1 MKKIIISIVLVLA
14 LVLSGMSVY
23 AAPFEDGVGK
33 DEIPYGDSIEGV
45 TGYTYTD
52 FNMMTADEA
61 AAANIPEGYSGYVLA
76 LTKATSVG
84 ITLDLSEQKIV
95 VNAIE
100 SITFRVYCTANVK
113 EIRITDDAG
122 YSWIARVE
130 PSAKEEWIDVTL
142 TKDGDNFCQGCTMND
157 FADENGYFK
166 PVNFGFRFTDSEITT
181 VYIDSITFDMKE
193 ADTVAPVIT
202 YNGENTINTTEG
214 KSFELDLTV
223 WDEYEE
229 RAITPEYIWSDGAL
243 DENGLLAVG
252 THICTVR
259 VTDTAGNHS
268 EITLTVNVG
277 AKDVTAPEINWTA
290 ETIRALVGT
299 RCQLN
304 ISAADDADGEVET
317 ELAWSEGALDNRGRL
332 AEGEHTLTITAT
344 DSTGNVAQKTVRVVV
359 VTSIEQLD
367 SAE

>member
-1 MKKIIISIVLVLA
+1 MKRIVVA
-14 LVLSGMSVY
+14 TIVVLSLLLSSVSIY
-23 AAPFEDGVGK
+23 AASFEDGVGK
-33 DEIPYGDSIEGV
+33 DEIPYGEEVEGV
-45 TGYTYTD
+45 TGYEANE
-52 FNMMTADEA
+52 FNMMTSDEA
-61 AAANIPEGYSGYVLA
+61 AAAGVPEGYSGYVLA
-76 LTKATSVG
+76 ITRGVSVG

-100 SITFRVYCTANVK
+100 SITFRVYCTANVR
-113 EIRITDDAG
+113 EVRITDNAG

-142 TKDGDNFCQGCTMND
+142 TKDGDNFCSGCTMND

-166 PVNFGFRFTDSEITT
+166 PVNFGFRFTDSESTT
-181 VYIDSITFDMKE
+181 VYIDSITFNMKE

-202 YNGENTINTTEG
+202 YNGESAISTTEG
-214 KSFELDLTV
+214 KSLELDLTV

-252 THICTVR
+252 THTCTVR
-259 VTDTAGNHS
+259 ATDTAGNHS

-277 AKDVTAPEINWTA
+277 AKDVTAPEIDWTA
-290 ETIRALVGT
+290 ETISALVGM

-304 ISAADDADGEVET
+304 ISATDDTDGEVEV
-317 ELAWSEGALDNRGRL
+317 ELTWSNGALDNRGRL
-332 AEGEHTLTITAT
+332 AEGEHTLTITAA
-344 DSTGNVAQKTVRVVV
+344 DATGNVAQKTVKVVV
-359 VTSIEQLD
+359 VTSIDQLD
-367 SAE
+367 